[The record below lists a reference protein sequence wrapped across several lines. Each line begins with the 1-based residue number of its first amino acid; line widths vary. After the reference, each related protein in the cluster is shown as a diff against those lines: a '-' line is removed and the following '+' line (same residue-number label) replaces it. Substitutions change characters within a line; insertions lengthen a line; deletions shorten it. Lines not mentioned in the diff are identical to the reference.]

1 MSILLRASSM
11 RRSQHGFSLLE
22 MIAALTILAIG
33 SVVLFSW
40 LGQTTN
46 HLGRFQDQEKQSLAR
61 LQAVQFLS
69 TQNPALKP
77 EGKQS
82 FTNFSLEWKSELVR
96 ETRDAVS
103 PAGGLGLHEIG
114 LYQLQV
120 TAYDNTG
127 RLWFRFPVRL
137 VGYRQVREPTKGSPF

>member
-1 MSILLRASSM
+1 MSTLLRASAM
-11 RRSQHGFSLLE
+11 RRNENGFSLLE

-40 LGQTTN
+40 LGQTIN
-46 HLGRFQDQEKQSLAR
+46 HLARFQDQEKQSLAR

-82 FTNFSLEWKSELVR
+82 FDNFNLEWKSELVR

-103 PAGGLGLHEIG
+103 PSGGLGLYQIG
-114 LYQLQV
+114 LYQLQA
-120 TAYDNTG
+120 TAYDKTG
-127 RLWFRFPVRL
+127 RPWFRFPIRL
-137 VGYRQVREPTKGSPF
+137 AGYQQVREPAKATPF